1 MKKLKKIIMV
11 CTVLLMLIGIN
22 TYAEQNINSD
32 QQIKIEEQQ
41 ETFGINDFL
50 KDAKEYTG
58 EFFND
63 IDISKIL
70 ENAIQGKVDN
80 TNIYKKIL
88 NLLGEEVKTTVTSL
102 VSILTIILIH
112 SVLKAISENIENSNI
127 SKIIYYVQYI
137 LIVTIIMTNVS
148 DVVSIVKEATTN
160 LIGFMNMLVPL
171 LINLML
177 FTGSITTS
185 SVLEPIILF
194 SINFLGNII
203 QTVIIP
209 IVLVVTSI
217 CVISK
222 ISDQIKINKISD
234 FLKSG
239 VIGFLGIILTIFV
252 GIISL
257 EGTLSS
263 SVDGIAAKTTKTI
276 VSSAIPVV
284 GKILGDA
291 VDTVLGCGLVLKNA
305 VGIVG
310 VIIVVGICIIPIIK
324 LLVIMLSYKLLSA
337 VSQPI
342 AEEKIINLLEQMGD
356 IFKIFLAILC
366 SISVMIIIGTTLVI
380 KMSNSGM
387 MYR

>member
-1 MKKLKKIIMV
+1 
-11 CTVLLMLIGIN
+11 MLFGIE
-22 TYAEQNINSD
+22 TYAEENTIA
-32 QQIKIEEQQ
+32 EQQ
-41 ETFGINDFL
+41 ETFGINDFIE
-50 KDAKEYTG
+50 DSKEYTG
-58 EFFND
+58 EFFED
-63 IDISKIL
+63 IDLSEIL
-70 ENAIQGKVDN
+70 NNAIQGKVDN
-80 TNIYKKIL
+80 TSIYKRIL
-88 NLLGEEVKTTVTSL
+88 NLFGEEVKSTVVSL
-102 VSILTIILIH
+102 VSILAVILIH
-112 SVLKAISENIENSNI
+112 SILKTISENLKNSSI
-127 SKIIYYVQYI
+127 SQIIYYVQYI

-148 DVVSIVKEATTN
+148 DVVNIVQTATTD
-160 LIGFMNMLVPL
+160 LTGFMNMLIPL

-194 SINFLGNII
+194 AINFLGNII

-209 IVLVVTSI
+209 IILVVTSL

-222 ISDQIKINKISD
+222 ISDQIKIDKITN

-239 VIGFLGIILTIFV
+239 VVTFLGILLTIFV

-310 VIIVVGICIIPIIK
+310 VIIVIGICIMPIIK

-337 VSQPI
+337 LSQPI
-342 AEEKIINLLEQMGD
+342 ADEKIINLLDQMGD

-380 KMSNSGM
+380 RMSNSGM
-387 MYR
+387 MYS